1 MNNRMLF
8 DSEIFQKPRTKSSL
22 ILKISKTQN
31 CEFFDS
37 DFFQNRNQRLLTKL
51 ENHTTLV

>member
-1 MNNRMLF
+1 MLY
-8 DSEIFQKPRTKSSL
+8 DSENFQKPRTESSL
-22 ILKISKTQN
+22 ILKISKTKN

-37 DFFQNRNQRLLTKL
+37 NFFFKNHNQGLLTNL